1 MVVKVGVI
9 LPSRGLMFSKTAEE
23 ILKNVQGVPHKFFF
37 AHKLP
42 IPDCFEFP
50 TMKALKDP
58 DITHLWFVE
67 DDMILP
73 DDILKRMLNEYAD
86 VVTCDYPTTK
96 DGRGAVF
103 QDRAG
108 GLVFAGLGC
117 TLVKRE
123 VMDRME
129 QPYFRTDVRWTP
141 TNHGTFIKLTAT
153 KTKAPKGSYGMQD
166 VNFYMQ
172 LHRVGA
178 EFSVYP
184 ERLGQRKLVKLG
196 EAGTNDGA
204 HQIEEWTEL
213 EPNWWLSYI
222 TKLNKE
228 PESKLK
234 TVTFPDGK
242 RMNVSHDHANKLI
255 KNGHAK
261 PIKPRAL
268 IIDYGDLYEQETV

>member
-1 MVVKVGVI
+1 MNVKVGVI

-42 IPDCFEFP
+42 IPDCFELP
-50 TMKALKDP
+50 TLRALADP
-58 DITHLWFVE
+58 DITHLWYVE

-86 VVTCDYPTTK
+86 VVTCDYPVTA

-103 QDRAG
+103 QDKAG

-117 TLVKRE
+117 TLVRRTI
-123 VMDRME
+123 MDRLE
-129 QPYFRTDVRWTP
+129 TPYFRTDIRWTP
-141 TNHGTFIKLTAT
+141 TNHVSFIKLTAT
-153 KTKAPKGSYGMQD
+153 KSKAKKDSYGMQD

-172 LHRVGA
+172 LHKVGA

-184 ERLGQRKLVKLG
+184 ENLGQRKLIKLG

-204 HQIEEWTEL
+204 HQIEEWTEF
-213 EPNWWLSYI
+213 EPNWWYTYI

-234 TVTFPDGK
+234 TVTFPDGQ
-242 RMNVSHDHANKLI
+242 RMNVSHDHANRLI
-255 KNGHAK
+255 KNKQAK

-268 IIDYGDLYEQETV
+268 IIDYGDLYEQEAV